1 MQVKLKALQRESQS
15 VKTEVENQCRKEIS
29 KREIQK
35 QDDDVKRI
43 ALEEKLKNQ
52 KTSADAALRMKQAD
66 YDLLKE
72 GF

>member
-1 MQVKLKALQRESQS
+1 MQVKLKALQREQQS

-29 KREIQK
+29 RREIQA
-35 QDDDVKRI
+35 QDDAVKRI

-52 KTSADAALRMKQAD
+52 KMSADSALRMKQAD